1 MVLGTKFSKPSPAAA
16 TWFQEIT
23 GTPGSAAAQRHHR
36 HSVSLF
42 DPEQMP
48 PNKEMHPAPTTISQV
63 SPYLI
68 LPYHIIFCL
77 LPNSEFLW
85 GWRQHNMLQ
94 LLITPCST
102 AVRLYVMKSS
112 PALHQSV
119 ALTPSAS
126 FCWCP
131 ANSFPSLF
139 SSCFKDH
146 EKLLRRQQLG
156 VLQLLHF
163 KWIILGFWLYYK
175 IINITIIKAK
185 KKEHNVGGLPP
196 MCSILPA

>member
-1 MVLGTKFSKPSPAAA
+1 MVLGTKFSKPSLAAA

-36 HSVSLF
+36 HTMSLF
-42 DPEQMP
+42 DPKQMP
-48 PNKEMHPAPTTISQV
+48 PNKEMHPAPNTISQV

-68 LPYHIIFCL
+68 LPYPIIFCL

-112 PALHQSV
+112 PALTPISGTDPLCKFLLMPCYFIPFTIFQLFQRPWEAFEKKTAWCLATAAFQV
-119 ALTPSAS
+119 NYFGLLAL
-126 FCWCP
+126 
-131 ANSFPSLF
+131 
-139 SSCFKDH
+139 
-146 EKLLRRQQLG
+146 
-156 VLQLLHF
+156 LQNNKHD
-163 KWIILGFWLYYK
+163 
-175 IINITIIKAK
+175 N
-185 KKEHNVGGLPP
+185 N
-196 MCSILPA
+196 